1 MNKKQ
6 LAIQLSKLDTLKN
19 LKVNLEQYQTE
30 SELAAELVWKAFM
43 DGNIKNKTV
52 ADFGCG
58 NGILGIAALIL
69 QAKKVYFV
77 DKDKE
82 AIQTCKKNTQ
92 KYINTEFLN
101 LEINNFNK
109 KVDTVLMNP
118 PFGVQNRKADKEFLI
133 KAFETAENIYSMHK
147 IESEKFIEKI
157 CEENNFTVLEIM
169 EKEFTIKKIYKFHTK
184 EKHQVKIAV
193 WHLTKNI

>member
-101 LEINNFNK
+101 LEINNF
-109 KVDTVLMNP
+109 
-118 PFGVQNRKADKEFLI
+118 
-133 KAFETAENIYSMHK
+133 
-147 IESEKFIEKI
+147 
-157 CEENNFTVLEIM
+157 
-169 EKEFTIKKIYKFHTK
+169 
-184 EKHQVKIAV
+184 
-193 WHLTKNI
+193 